1 MVLRKP
7 APAGGLLPYQITPT
21 SPQPALEMAS
31 LQITHPDAFPSSYR
45 RPSALDTQ
53 AAHER
58 QNRDNGDGANLWADA
73 ADDELHIKK
82 SLPTVLRAGSAP
94 RSTEELQT
102 DKGLSDLPHWGEG
115 NTITPRSSS
124 DSQRSMD
131 LWDVD
136 DYDNAETEA
145 LSKNESGRESRSLGI
160 PDAIREHNGG
170 QSRTSSSPGFS
181 TVRRK
186 PVAASSEYSQP
197 SPGARSP
204 PYDFAP

>member
-7 APAGGLLPYQITPT
+7 ASAGGLLPYPITPT

-31 LQITHPDAFPSSYR
+31 LQNTHPDAFSSSHHR
-45 RPSALDTQ
+45 SSTLDTQ

-58 QNRDNGDGANLWADA
+58 QNRDDGDRANPWADA
-73 ADDELHIKK
+73 ADGDLHIKK
-82 SLPTVLRAGSAP
+82 SLPTVLRVGNAP

-102 DKGLSDLPHWGEG
+102 DKGHSDLPHWGEG
-115 NTITPRSSS
+115 NVITPRSSS

-136 DYDNAETEA
+136 DYNNAETEA
-145 LSKNESGRESRSLGI
+145 LSKNESGRHSRSLGV

-170 QSRTSSSPGFS
+170 QSHLAFL
-181 TVRRK
+181 
-186 PVAASSEYSQP
+186 Q
-197 SPGARSP
+197 
-204 PYDFAP
+204 